1 MQCFSPIHVK
11 NEGAESLR
19 KPWRT
24 VPCGKCPACVANKSS
39 QWYTRLLMQQRYSD
53 NAVFVTLTY
62 ADEYLPEIR
71 WDEEG
76 HWNIDV
82 SRDHVR
88 HYHYRLR
95 KSLGTDKSKKLKYF
109 LVSEYGPSPTGI
121 SIYGAFNRPHYHV
134 IYFNLDRD
142 DYHKVTESWNKGFT
156 EFGELT
162 EGRIRYVAGY
172 VIEKNFT
179 PIGRERPF
187 NFISNGIGASYVEKQ
202 GAFNSNVER
211 MYVPYHGKRLPLP
224 RYYKNKLFSDVDK
237 RIYAEICE
245 TKAEQT
251 YQSDL
256 SRFGGDV
263 KALEDRYTEIRKNF
277 MRSQYQK
284 RKKKKNG

>member
-1 MQCFSPIHVK
+1 MQCYSPIHIK
-11 NEGAESLR
+11 NEGAESLL

-24 VPCGKCPACVANKSS
+24 VPCGKCPACVANKAS

-62 ADEYLPEIR
+62 ADENLPSVR
-71 WDEEG
+71 WDDEG

-82 SRDHVR
+82 SKDDIK

-95 KSLGTDKSKKLKYF
+95 KALGPEKSKRLKYF
-109 LVSEYGPSPTGI
+109 LVSEYGPSPTGV
-121 SIYGAFNRPHYHV
+121 SVYGAINRPHYHV

-142 DYHKVTESWNKGFT
+142 DYHKVTASWNKGFT
-156 EFGELT
+156 EFGDLT

-187 NFISNGIGASYVEKQ
+187 TFISNGIGASYVDKQ
-202 GAFNSNVER
+202 GAFNSSIER

-224 RYYKNKLFSDVDK
+224 RYYKDKLFSDNDK
-237 RIYAEICE
+237 RLYANICE
-245 TKAEQT
+245 DKAEAI

-256 SRFGGDV
+256 SRFDGDV
-263 KALEDRYTEIRKNF
+263 QALENRYTEIRKNF